1 MSIGKAMRNY
11 RAFTLIEMV
20 IVICLIAV
28 ITAMALPQVNY
39 TAYRVDSGARA
50 VRAAFQRAENYAVSS
65 QHNQIV
71 AIDVP
76 NGEVYVVD
84 DVNNNLAADP
94 GEHITAVPLQDGVI
108 FATPPTSTTWTGAA
122 LATSPLNAASLINV
136 TINGNAIPA
145 FVFRSDGAASTGLQL
160 YLTSQRRQVTD
171 WRGLSVTQATGRT
184 DWYKDQA
191 GTWVLGGL

>member
-1 MSIGKAMRNY
+1 MRNY

-20 IVICLIAV
+20 IVIALIAV

-39 TAYRVDSGARA
+39 TGYRVDSGARA

-65 QHNQIV
+65 QHNQLV

-76 NGEVYVVD
+76 HGELYIVD
-84 DVNNNLAADP
+84 DVNNNLAPDP
-94 GEHITAVPLQDGVI
+94 GEHVLGVPLQDGVI
-108 FATPPTSTTWTGAA
+108 FATPPATTTWTGAA

-136 TINGNAIPA
+136 TINGNSLPA
-145 FVFRSDGAASTGLQL
+145 FVFRSDGAASTTLQL
-160 YLTSQRRQVTD
+160 YVTSMRRQVND
-171 WRGLSVTQATGRT
+171 WRGVNVTQATGRA

-191 GTWVLGGL
+191 GIWVLAGL

>member
-1 MSIGKAMRNY
+1 MRNY

-20 IVICLIAV
+20 IVIALIAV

-39 TAYRVDSGARA
+39 TAYRVDSGTRA

-65 QHNQIV
+65 QHNQLV

-76 NGEVYVVD
+76 NGEVYIVD
-84 DVNNNLAADP
+84 DINNNLAADP

-108 FATPPTSTTWTGAA
+108 FATPPTNTTWTGAA
-122 LATSPLNAASLINV
+122 LATSPLNAASLISV
-136 TINGNAIPA
+136 TINGNSLPA
-145 FVFRSDGAASTGLQL
+145 FVFRSDGAASTSLQL
-160 YLTSQRRQVTD
+160 YVTSLRRLVND
-171 WRGLSVTQATGRT
+171 WRGINVTQATGRA

-191 GTWVLGGL
+191 GTWALAGL